1 MRSYQQRPTNGDS
14 GKGSIGRGPKR
25 YILRKGAISGG
36 QQKRPHKE
44 EPSAEVNKRGL
55 TKRSHQRRPKKRPHK
70 EESSAV
76 GKKERPKTKTLQRGA
91 IMRTTKKGSQNRRP
105 LKGKP
110 SAVAK
115 KGREAKQVGSQKGAI
130 RRGGQ

>member
-1 MRSYQQRPTNGDS
+1 
-14 GKGSIGRGPKR
+14 
-25 YILRKGAISGG
+25 
-36 QQKRPHKE
+36 
-44 EPSAEVNKRGL
+44 
-55 TKRSHQRRPKKRPHK
+55 
-70 EESSAV
+70 
-76 GKKERPKTKTLQRGA
+76 
-91 IMRTTKKGSQNRRP
+91 MRTTKKGSQNRRP